1 MQTKEQIIA
10 SLQERINI
18 IIDQIEAF
26 EIKGNGDCKK
36 LRALC
41 NEKQRL
47 ISLLNLAQSDQ
58 LAIPNREIF
67 GVNL

>member
-1 MQTKEQIIA
+1 MRTKEAIITA
-10 SLQERINI
+10 INEKIENI
-18 IIDQIEAF
+18 IQEIEDF

-36 LRALC
+36 LQAMC

-58 LAIPNREIF
+58 LSIPNREIF